1 MRILAFAYACEPGR
15 GSEPGAGWAWARML
29 AQQGETWVITRRDYE
44 GSIERALEAV
54 PERERLRFVYVELPD
69 RFRRWQRDLRG
80 LRVYYVLWQ
89 LAALKEAR
97 RLRRTVDFDLVW
109 HLTWATAWYGSLA
122 AAAGRP
128 FVYGP
133 VGGCVGTV
141 WRLLPSMGWKG
152 ATYEVA
158 RMATH
163 GIARYANP
171 LARQSW
177 RRADLILAQNV
188 ETRDWFPRRHR
199 AKVRL
204 FPNAVIREDLM
215 RSGGPGKR
223 SGQPTALFAG
233 RLEPFKGVSL
243 CIQTL
248 VHLPDWRLMVCGTGD
263 DEGRLRRLAH
273 RLGVEDRVVWA
284 GWVTQDE
291 LSARMAEA
299 DVFLFPCVHE
309 EAGAV
314 IVEARAAGL
323 PVVCLDRGGPPLLI
337 GPAGISVADGG
348 GTIAIARRLAD
359 ASLRCFERRGTNQD
373 AGSEPESFALTA
385 RAKRLQAVLAE
396 ALPTLTDRSTTP
408 RAP

>member
-1 MRILAFAYACEPGR
+1 MHASLGEAQSPEPAGR
-15 GSEPGAGWAWARML
+15 GRRML

-44 GSIERALEAV
+44 RSIERALEAV

-97 RLRRTVDFDLVW
+97 RLRRTLDFDLVW

-141 WRLLPSMGWKG
+141 WRLLPSIGWKG

-215 RSGGPGKR
+215 RSGGPGSDQGNR
-223 SGQPTALFAG
+223 QPSSPGDWSPSRAYPCASRRWFTFLI
-233 RLEPFKGVSL
+233 GVSW
-243 CIQTL
+243 CAERGMTKGDF
-248 VHLPDWRLMVCGTGD
+248 VVSRTGSVWRTESSG
-263 DEGRLRRLAH
+263 
-273 RLGVEDRVVWA
+273 
-284 GWVTQDE
+284 
-291 LSARMAEA
+291 
-299 DVFLFPCVHE
+299 
-309 EAGAV
+309 
-314 IVEARAAGL
+314 
-323 PVVCLDRGGPPLLI
+323 PVG
-337 GPAGISVADGG
+337 
-348 GTIAIARRLAD
+348 
-359 ASLRCFERRGTNQD
+359 
-373 AGSEPESFALTA
+373 
-385 RAKRLQAVLAE
+385 
-396 ALPTLTDRSTTP
+396 
-408 RAP
+408 